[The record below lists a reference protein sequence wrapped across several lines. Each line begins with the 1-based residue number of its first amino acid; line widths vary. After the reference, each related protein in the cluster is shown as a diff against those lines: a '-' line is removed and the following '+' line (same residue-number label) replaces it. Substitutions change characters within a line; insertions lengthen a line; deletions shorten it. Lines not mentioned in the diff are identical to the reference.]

1 MIGRRAFLAG
11 MAAGLATPALGQDA
25 PAPDPNSIVLGPF
38 SVSPL
43 QGLPDIPAPTL
54 EALTGQITVLNVWA
68 SWCQGCQEEHDFL
81 LGLQQKGVR
90 IAGIDVFDR
99 DDAARR
105 YLEEQ
110 GNPFAMLGVDDRH
123 ELTAMLAVRSI
134 PQSFLIGP
142 GGEVLWHTE
151 EGLDNDLTAELLTKI
166 AAMSG

>member
-25 PAPDPNSIVLGPF
+25 PDPGSIVLGPF

-54 EALTGQITVLNVWA
+54 EALTGQVTVLNVWA

-81 LGLQQKGVR
+81 LGLQQKGIR

-99 DDAARR
+99 DEAALR
-105 YLEEQ
+105 YLEKQ
-110 GNPFAMLGVDDRH
+110 GNPFALIGVDDRR

-142 GGEVLWHTE
+142 RGEVAWRTE
-151 EGLDNDLTAELLTKI
+151 EGLDYALTAELLAKI
-166 AAMSG
+166 DALRG